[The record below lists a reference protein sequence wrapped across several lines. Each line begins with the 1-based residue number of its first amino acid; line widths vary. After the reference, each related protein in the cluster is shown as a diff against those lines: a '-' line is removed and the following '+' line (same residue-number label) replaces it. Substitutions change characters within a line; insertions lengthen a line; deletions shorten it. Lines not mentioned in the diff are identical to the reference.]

1 MDIEHVWSSIGEKS
15 TQKEK
20 FKLHEAIE
28 IVLKKMPNK
37 EGTYAEVAQFIN
49 DQGLYER
56 KDGQEVPAFQI
67 KLRATLSKG
76 KYADKFES
84 IGEDGMRLKD

>member
-1 MDIEHVWSSIGEKS
+1 MPESLQYK
-15 TQKEK
+15 K

-28 IVLKKMPNK
+28 IVLKEMPNK
-37 EGTYAEVAQFIN
+37 QGTYTEVAQVIN
-49 DQGLYER
+49 DRGLYKR

-76 KYADKFES
+76 KYAEKFES
-84 IGEDGMRLKD
+84 IGKYGMRLKD